1 MSFGLDYDTNFFS
14 NEIGI
19 LFINNIN
26 VIFSVRMKLSA
37 VETEA
42 YYEPYQEDCLLSFE
56 SFFYNFSLFDN
67 HFLSIFP

>member
-1 MSFGLDYDTNFFS
+1 MDYDTNFFS

-56 SFFYNFSLFDN
+56 SFFL
-67 HFLSIFP
+67 